1 MSGSIGRSVRRWRQ
15 RLAPADLVGQ
25 GAKGT
30 IRAVLPT
37 HPNGARVADESG
49 SGPERRPGR
58 GRARASDRDG
68 DSAIDPSGGTLF
80 QPRSAV
86 PSRDRSAESDG
97 DWSGHETPTWLPVI
111 DGRSP
116 NAWVCPFLRS
126 VDDDDR
132 VGAPVEAPEPAN
144 RCAALREPVPQSLRQ
159 QELVCLT
166 SGHVNCPRYLRGA
179 IAVTASP
186 PPTVR
191 LGRAVSPAILGSA
204 VILVLTFSASVAFVV
219 SRGGLDLTPAATPT
233 SSATIAAVVSSLEP
247 SAPPSV
253 MPSVEASIAPPVTP
267 PPTPAP
273 TLAPTEAPSS
283 SPAPTATPAATPQ
296 ATASPVATSDRFALL
311 APCPAA
317 PDCWIYRVR
326 GGDNLASIANYFGV
340 SLQSI
345 YDRNPWTRTTSLRA
359 GQELRLPPPTR

>member
-1 MSGSIGRSVRRWRQ
+1 MA
-15 RLAPADLVGQ
+15 APSHDL
-25 GAKGT
+25 
-30 IRAVLPT
+30 P
-37 HPNGARVADESG
+37 
-49 SGPERRPGR
+49 
-58 GRARASDRDG
+58 
-68 DSAIDPSGGTLF
+68 
-80 QPRSAV
+80 
-86 PSRDRSAESDG
+86 AESDG
-97 DWSGHETPTWLPVI
+97 DWSGHETQGWLPVI

-126 VDDDDR
+126 LDDDDR

-179 IAVTASP
+179 IAVTESP
-186 PPTVR
+186 PATVR

-204 VILVLTFSASVAFVV
+204 VVLVLTFTASVLFVV
-219 SRGGLDLTPAATPT
+219 TRGGLDLTPAATPIPT
-233 SSATIAAVVSSLEP
+233 PSATVAAVVTSPEP
-247 SAPPSV
+247 SPPPSV

-267 PPTPAP
+267 PPTPTPAP
-273 TLAPTEAPSS
+273 TPTPTPTEVPSS
-283 SPAPTATPAATPQ
+283 SPAPTASPAATPQ
-296 ATASPVATSDRFALL
+296 ATASPVASSDRYALL
-311 APCPAA
+311 SPCSDA

-326 GGDNLASIANYFGV
+326 SGDNLASIANYFGV

>member
-1 MSGSIGRSVRRWRQ
+1 M
-15 RLAPADLVGQ
+15 
-25 GAKGT
+25 
-30 IRAVLPT
+30 
-37 HPNGARVADESG
+37 ADESG

-58 GRARASDRDG
+58 GRADDG
-68 DSAIDPSGGTLF
+68 DPDGDPAIDAAGGTLF
-80 QPRSAV
+80 QPSPAAASHDL
-86 PSRDRSAESDG
+86 PTDSDG
-97 DWSGHETPTWLPVI
+97 DWSRHETQAWLPVI

-126 VDDDDR
+126 VDEYDR
-132 VGAPVEAPEPAN
+132 VGAPVEVPEPAN

-179 IAVTASP
+179 VAVTETP

-204 VILVLTFSASVAFVV
+204 VVLVLTFTASVAFVV
-219 SRGGLDLTPAATPT
+219 SRGGLDLTPAATPIST
-233 SSATIAAVVSSLEP
+233 PSATVAAVVSGP
-247 SAPPSV
+247 PPSV
-253 MPSVEASIAPPVTP
+253 APSAEVSAEASVAPATVAPTTAPTPVATP
-267 PPTPAP
+267 APTSAPTPTPAP
-273 TLAPTEAPSS
+273 TA
-283 SPAPTATPAATPQ
+283 SPVATPQ
-296 ATASPVATSDRFALL
+296 ATASPGGTSDRYALL
-311 APCPAA
+311 APCPDA

-326 GGDNLASIANYFGV
+326 SGDNLASIANYFGV

>member
-1 MSGSIGRSVRRWRQ
+1 M
-15 RLAPADLVGQ
+15 ADDT
-25 GAKGT
+25 GT
-30 IRAVLPT
+30 
-37 HPNGARVADESG
+37 
-49 SGPERRPGR
+49 GPKRRPGR
-58 GRARASDRDG
+58 GRARAGDSAG
-68 DSAIDPSGGTLF
+68 DSAIDSAGDSAIDSAGDSAIDSAGGTLF
-80 QPRSAV
+80 QPSSAV
-86 PSRDRSAESDG
+86 PSHDLPAVSDG
-97 DWSGHETPTWLPVI
+97 DWSGHETQAWLPVI

-132 VGAPVEAPEPAN
+132 VGAPVEAPEPVN

-179 IAVTASP
+179 IAVTVSP

-191 LGRAVSPAILGSA
+191 FGRALSPAILGSA

-219 SRGGLDLTPAATPT
+219 SRGGLDLTPAVTPT
-233 SSATIAAVVSSLEP
+233 PSATVAAVVSSPQISPEQSLSPTAEP
-247 SAPPSV
+247 AASESPAP
-253 MPSVEASIAPPVTP
+253 T
-267 PPTPAP
+267 PTPAATPVP
-273 TLAPTEAPSS
+273 TVVPSP
-283 SPAPTATPAATPQ
+283 SPAPTATAGATAQATP
-296 ATASPVATSDRFALL
+296 SPAGTSDRYSLL
-311 APCPAA
+311 VPCPDA

-326 GGDNLASIANYFGV
+326 SGDNLASIANYFGV
-340 SLQSI
+340 ALQSI

>member
-1 MSGSIGRSVRRWRQ
+1 M
-15 RLAPADLVGQ
+15 
-25 GAKGT
+25 
-30 IRAVLPT
+30 
-37 HPNGARVADESG
+37 ADESG
-49 SGPERRPGR
+49 SRPERHPGR
-58 GRARASDRDG
+58 GRARAGDPDG
-68 DSAIDPSGGTLF
+68 DSAIDPAGGTLF
-80 QPRSAV
+80 QPSLAA
-86 PSRDRSAESDG
+86 PSHDLPAESDG
-97 DWSGHETPTWLPVI
+97 DWSGHETQAWLPVI

-126 VDDDDR
+126 VDDNDR

-179 IAVTASP
+179 IAVTESP

-191 LGRAVSPAILGSA
+191 LGRALSPAILSSA
-204 VILVLTFSASVAFVV
+204 VVLILTFSAYVAFVV
-219 SRGGLDLTPAATPT
+219 SRGGLDLTPAATPIPT
-233 SSATIAAVVSSLEP
+233 PSATVAAVVP
-247 SAPPSV
+247 SPPPSV

-267 PPTPAP
+267 PPPPSPTPAP
-273 TLAPTEAPSS
+273 TPAP
-283 SPAPTATPAATPQ
+283 SPAPTASPAATPQ
-296 ATASPVATSDRFALL
+296 ATASPVATSDRYALL
-311 APCPAA
+311 APCSDA

-326 GGDNLASIANYFGV
+326 SGDNLASIANYFGV

>member
-1 MSGSIGRSVRRWRQ
+1 M
-15 RLAPADLVGQ
+15 
-25 GAKGT
+25 
-30 IRAVLPT
+30 
-37 HPNGARVADESG
+37 ADESG
-49 SGPERRPGR
+49 TGPERRPGR
-58 GRARASDRDG
+58 GRANDG
-68 DSAIDPSGGTLF
+68 DTDGGTLF
-80 QPRSAV
+80 QPSVAV
-86 PSRDRSAESDG
+86 PSHDAPTESDG
-97 DWSGHETPTWLPVI
+97 HWSRHETQDWLPVI

-179 IAVTASP
+179 IAVTESP

-191 LGRAVSPAILGSA
+191 IGRAVSPAILGSA
-204 VILVLTFSASVAFVV
+204 VVLVLTFSASVAFVV
-219 SRGGLDLTPAATPT
+219 ARGGLDLTPAATPT
-233 SSATIAAVVSSLEP
+233 PSATVAAVVPSPQASPQVSVVPTVEP
-247 SAPPSV
+247 SISEAP
-253 MPSVEASIAPPVTP
+253 TP
-267 PPTPAP
+267 PPTPA
-273 TLAPTEAPSS
+273 
-283 SPAPTATPAATPQ
+283 
-296 ATASPVATSDRFALL
+296 ASPVPTVAPSLSPVPMATPGSTPEATPSPVASSDRYALL
-311 APCPAA
+311 ESCPDA

-326 GGDNLASIANYFGV
+326 SGDNLASIANYFGV

-345 YDRNPWTRTTSLRA
+345 YDRNPWARTTSLRA